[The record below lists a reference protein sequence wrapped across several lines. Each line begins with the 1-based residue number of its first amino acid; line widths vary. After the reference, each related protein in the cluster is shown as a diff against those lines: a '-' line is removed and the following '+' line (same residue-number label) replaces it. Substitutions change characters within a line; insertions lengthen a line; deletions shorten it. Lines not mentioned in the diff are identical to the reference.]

1 MGIERWYYRI
11 RTALRGV
18 FSRDLVED
26 ELAAE
31 LRDHVE
37 REAEHQKA
45 YGVSHAEAARRAG
58 ASLRAVEAVKE
69 RCREI
74 RPTRWVEDLVKDSRV
89 AMRSFG
95 RNPLFAIICVSTL
108 GLGIAA
114 NTTIFS
120 AMDTLLVR
128 PLPYR
133 DADRV
138 VFTLGWNVR
147 TDSMLFNVR
156 PADWVEWRDTTR
168 SFEAVSAYRY
178 LPANLTGVDR
188 PARLRAYRITPNSFS
203 LLGVDPLL
211 GRDFR
216 DSDAAPGA
224 DAVAVL
230 SHAVWQSRFGGDST
244 VVGRDLI
251 LNDAA
256 VTVVGVMPP
265 RFAFPQSN
273 WAGDLW
279 LPLGFDVASL
289 ASNRESPASM
299 VSVARLKPTVSLEQA
314 QAEMDTIYQRLEAA
328 NPATNAGIGVRI
340 RTMQQMLADVLFAPL
355 VLLMAVVAVVL
366 LIICANVA
374 SLLLA
379 RASARAREMAIRDAL
394 GAGRL
399 RLFRQL
405 LTEALILAGLGGGLG
420 VLLSV
425 WGLGALRPVIPDDI
439 ASVMPAVREMGVDL
453 RVLAFSGGVSLLAT
467 LAFGLA
473 PALMLSNPAAD
484 GRLANRS
491 SGDGGRRRH
500 RLLSLLVVG
509 EVALSAML
517 LVGAGLTTRSLWN
530 VLQVDPGFDSRGL
543 LVLDLTMPAARYPD
557 ATRRGTFLTQLVDR
571 LRTLPGVETAGVVN
585 SLPMSQSNSST
596 SVIVAGQAPPA
607 PGDTPRSD
615 YRVVSQGYFDTMGM
629 SLLRGRGFETRDR
642 DTTTPVV
649 VVNQAFAD
657 RLLAGDEAV
666 GQRIKLGLAEG
677 ASWQEIVGVVGDV
690 KHTDLTRQAN
700 PEAYVPL
707 RQLAR
712 ASMTL
717 VVRASGP
724 TSGLEAAIETELHAL
739 DPDQPADGVY
749 PMEQA
754 VGNSPAMLLQRGS
767 ATFTVAFGV
776 LALLLA
782 TMGLYGVIAYVAA
795 QQVPE
800 LAIRMALGA
809 QPRDVLRMVLRKGA
823 VLALVGIGLGLAAAF
838 AITRLLASLLYGL
851 TASDPVTFSVVAVG
865 LVAVT
870 LLACYLPARRA
881 SRIDP
886 MTALRLE

>member
-1 MGIERWYYRI
+1 MEIERWYYRI
-11 RTALRGV
+11 RAALGTLIHR
-18 FSRDLVED
+18 RRAED

-37 REAEHQKA
+37 REAAHQKS
-45 YGVSHAEAARRAG
+45 YGVSPAEAARRAG
-58 ASLRAVEAVKE
+58 ASLQAVETVKE
-69 RCREI
+69 RCREV
-74 RPTRWVEDLVKDSRV
+74 RPMGWLEDLWKDTRV
-89 AMRSFG
+89 AVLGFS
-95 RNPLFAIICVSTL
+95 RNPLFALICISTL

-138 VFTLGWNVR
+138 VFTLGWSVR

-156 PADWVEWRDTTR
+156 PADWVEWRDATR

-178 LPANLTGVDR
+178 LAANLTGVDR
-188 PARLRAYRITPNSFS
+188 PARLRAYRITPNSFAI
-203 LLGVDPLL
+203 LGVDPLL

-224 DAVAVL
+224 DDVTIL
-230 SHAVWQSRFGGDST
+230 SHTVWRNRFGGDPT
-244 VVGRDLI
+244 IVGRDLI

-289 ASNRESPASM
+289 ASNRETSASM
-299 VSVARLKPTVSLEQA
+299 VSVARLRPSVSLEQA
-314 QAEMDTIYQRLEAA
+314 QTEMDTIYQRLEAA
-328 NPATNAGIGVRI
+328 SPDTNAGIGVRI
-340 RTMQQMLADVLFAPL
+340 RTMQQMLSDVLFAPL

-379 RASARAREMAIRDAL
+379 RASARAREMAIRNAL

-420 VLLSV
+420 VVLSI
-425 WGLGALRPVIPDDI
+425 WGLGALRPGIPGEI

-467 LAFGLA
+467 VLFGLA
-473 PALMLSNPAAD
+473 PALMLSKPAAG

-491 SGDGGRRRH
+491 GGDGGRRRH

-509 EVALSAML
+509 EVALSALL

-530 VLQVDPGFDSRGL
+530 VLQVDSGFESRGL
-543 LVLDLTMPAARYPD
+543 LVLDLTLPIGSYPD
-557 ATRRGTFLTQLVDR
+557 VTRRATFLTQLVDR
-571 LRTLPGVETAGVVN
+571 VQVLPGIETAEVVN
-585 SLPMSQSNSST
+585 SLPLSQTNSST
-596 SVIVAGQAPPA
+596 DVIVDGQPPA
-607 PGDTPRSD
+607 SPGDTPRTD
-615 YRVVSQGYFDTMGM
+615 YRVVSRDYFGTMGI
-629 SLLRGRGFETRDR
+629 SLLRGRGFETRDQ

-649 VVNQAFAD
+649 VVNQAFAE
-657 RLLAGDEAV
+657 RLLAGDEAL
-666 GQRIKLGLAEG
+666 GQRVKLGVAADDL
-677 ASWQEIVGVVGDV
+677 WREIVGVVGDV
-690 KHTDLTRQAN
+690 KHTDLTQQTN
-700 PEAYVPL
+700 PAAYLPL
-707 RQLAR
+707 HQFAR
-712 ASMTL
+712 AGMTL
-717 VVRASGP
+717 VARASGP
-724 TSGLEAAIETELHAL
+724 TTGLAAAIGTEVHAL

-749 PMEQA
+749 PMERA
-754 VGNSPAMLLQRGS
+754 VDTAMILHRGS
-767 ATFTVAFGV
+767 ATFTAAFGV

-782 TMGLYGVIAYVAA
+782 TMGLYGVGAYVAA

-809 QPRDVLRMVLRKGA
+809 QPGDVLRMVLRKGA

-838 AITRLLASLLYGL
+838 AMMRLLASLLYGL
-851 TASDPVTFSVVAVG
+851 TPSDPVTFSVVAVG
-865 LVAVT
+865 LVTVT